1 MVKIHALSITRWKHE
16 DSSQKE
22 PVHLAYAVDLSQLS
36 FFQRGTVKEITA
48 SVIKICVTKTNPG
61 DYQRLEHEGNY
72 VYIICRHN
80 GIAGVCVTDTEY
92 PQRVAFAIIT
102 KLMDEFEEEAK
113 GTFSQDK
120 TDNCMP
126 FPPLEQALTE
136 YQDPAKA
143 DKITKIQKDLEETKQ
158 VLYNTID
165 AVLARGEKLDDL
177 IEKSDSLSMQSKKFY
192 KTAKKHNQCC
202 VVM

>member
-1 MVKIHALSITRWKHE
+1 MKIHAISITRWKHE
-16 DSSQKE
+16 NPSIKE
-22 PVHLAYAVDLSQLS
+22 PVHLSYAIDLSQFS

-48 SVIKICVTKTNPG
+48 LVLRTCVAKTNPG
-61 DYQRLEHEGNY
+61 DYQRLEHEEQY
-72 VYIICRHN
+72 IYIISRHN
-80 GIAGVCVTDTEY
+80 GIAGVLISDKDY
-92 PQRVAFAIIT
+92 PQRVAFSIVT
-102 KLMDEFEEEAK
+102 RLLDDFTEACK
-113 GTFSQDK
+113 GKFSDD
-120 TDNCMP
+120 TGDNCMP
-126 FPPLEQALTE
+126 FPPVEQALQRF
-136 YQDPAKA
+136 QDPAEA

-202 VVM
+202 VIA

>member
-1 MVKIHALSITRWKHE
+1 MKLHALAITRWKH
-16 DSSQKE
+16 DDASIKE
-22 PVHLAYAVDLSQLS
+22 PVHLSYAVDLSQLS

-48 SVIKICVTKTNPG
+48 LVIRTCVSKTNPG

-72 VYIICRHN
+72 IYIICKHN
-80 GIAGVCVTDTEY
+80 GIAGVCVADNEY
-92 PQRVAFAIIT
+92 PQRVAFGIIT
-102 KLMDEFEEEAK
+102 KLLEDFQEHYK
-113 GTFSQDK
+113 GKISQDK
-120 TDNCMP
+120 HDNCMA
-126 FPPLEQALTE
+126 FPPLDEAVTK
-136 YQDPAKA
+136 YQDPAEA
-143 DKITKIQKDLEETKQ
+143 DKISKIQKDLEETKQ

-177 IEKSDSLSMQSKKFY
+177 ITQSESLSMQSKQFY

>member
-1 MVKIHALSITRWKHE
+1 MKLHALSISRWKHE
-16 DSSQKE
+16 DASCKE
-22 PVHLAYAVDLSQLS
+22 PVHLAYAVDLSQMS

-48 SVIKICVTKTNPG
+48 LVIRTCVSKTNPG

-72 VYIICRHN
+72 VYIICRPS
-80 GIAGVCVTDTEY
+80 GIAGVCVADMEY
-92 PQRVAFAIIT
+92 PQRVAFAILT
-102 KLMDEFEEEAK
+102 KLLEDFSAEH
-113 GTFSQDK
+113 GTKISQDK
-120 TDNCMP
+120 SDNCMA
-126 FPPLEQALTE
+126 FPALDDALQR
-136 YQDPAKA
+136 YQDPAAA

-177 IEKSDSLSMQSKKFY
+177 IDKSDSLSMQSKKFY

>member
-1 MVKIHALSITRWKHE
+1 MKIHALSISRWKHA
-16 DSSQKE
+16 DASIKE
-22 PVHLAYAVDLSQLS
+22 PVHLCYAVDVSQLS

-48 SVIKICVTKTNPG
+48 LVLRTCVAKTNPG

-72 VYIICRHN
+72 IYIICRHN
-80 GIAGVCVTDTEY
+80 GISGVCITDSEY

-102 KLMDEFEEEAK
+102 KLLDDFTEANNGK
-113 GTFSQDK
+113 WSEDK
-120 TDNCMP
+120 NDNCMS
-126 FPPLEQALTE
+126 FPDLEQALVK
-136 YQDPAKA
+136 YQDPAEA
-143 DKITKIQKDLEETKQ
+143 DKITKIQRELEETKQ

-177 IEKSDSLSMQSKKFY
+177 IDKSDSLSLQSKKFY

-202 VVM
+202 EIM